1 MKKFISILSWASA
14 LSITLTISIVSLYVG
29 ASVCNYL
36 HDLLGLCGWQ
46 GLLLIPVMFIVAVAM
61 GAFFVLGLQRFGR

>member
-14 LSITLTISIVSLYVG
+14 LSITLTISLVSLYVG

-36 HDLLGLCGWQ
+36 YDLLGLCGWQ
-46 GLLLIPVMFIVAVAM
+46 GLFLTPVLFIISSAM
-61 GAFFVLGLQRFGR
+61 GVFFVLGLQRFGR